1 MLPGYVFCL
10 LVVFTCS
17 VCGVSAVSAAGVEDE
32 TSPLMDTIERE
43 LETWRHT
50 RLLEQISATDA
61 ALNEFTTDG
70 CSGGLSLAWTQLSE
84 RYPKFAGAHGGRP
97 PWEACCV
104 SHDRRY
110 HAGGGAADSAMD
122 SFEQRRAA
130 DSVLR
135 ACVVESGVERSDSLQ
150 GLYGLSAVQVELLYQ
165 AIADLM
171 YRAVRLGGIP
181 CTKETYRWGYGWPK
195 CRAGEPDP
203 GVSGSEAPGS

>member
-1 MLPGYVFCL
+1 MLTRNVFYL
-10 LVVFTCS
+10 LVFSACC
-17 VCGVSAVSAAGVEDE
+17 VCVVSAAGAEDE
-32 TSPLMDTIERE
+32 ISPGMDTIERE

-70 CSGGLSLAWTQLSE
+70 CSGGMSLAWTQLSE
-84 RYPKFAGAHGGRP
+84 RYPKFQGAHGGRP

-104 SHDRRY
+104 AHDLRY
-110 HAGGGAADSAMD
+110 HAGGEGADSATD

-130 DSVLR
+130 DNALKV
-135 ACVVESGVERSDSLQ
+135 CVVESGVERSDSLQ
-150 GLYGLSAVQVELLYQ
+150 SLYGLSASQVELLYQ

-181 CTKETYRWGYGWPK
+181 CTEETYRWGYGWPK
-195 CRAGEPDP
+195 CRAGDHET
-203 GVSGSEAPGS
+203 GVSSSETPGG